1 MTYTLHDPIDDS
13 GTLPRRPS
21 WIAVGGSEDADGTHF
36 FSGASLGHMHL
47 VVGHRA
53 VPHAL
58 WRGRLAVR
66 AAAAVS
72 GFIGRTERMAE
83 VRDELHLT
91 RPGDLH
97 GPAGA
102 LGQAWARLV
111 TRPLTVAHLAPC
123 CGLAP
128 ETVAEAFDAGTGDP
142 VARGAAVLRHVLTEH
157 PRREAAALMLADVA
171 LAQSLRWSRV
181 VPLLALGLARR
192 DMRDAR
198 AEACHRAV
206 VKAVVQADRD
216 ARDLAMKAAHL
227 RAVAGQLRGKQA
239 DAAVGMFLTRDAVA
253 PWELTHLMSPRAAR
267 RLCERLIDLGA
278 VREMTGRDTYR
289 IYGL

>member
-1 MTYTLHDPIDDS
+1 MTYTLHDPIDDPS
-13 GTLPRRPS
+13 TLPQRPS
-21 WIAVGGSEDADGTHF
+21 WIVAKGSESTDITSF

-47 VVGHRA
+47 VVAHRA

-66 AAAAVS
+66 AAAAVL
-72 GFIGRTERMAE
+72 GFIGRMERVVE

-102 LGQAWARLV
+102 LGQAWGRLV

-123 CGLAP
+123 CGLSP
-128 ETVAEAFDAGTGDP
+128 ETVAEALDAGTGGP
-142 VARGAAVLRHVLTEH
+142 VVRGAAVLRHVLTEH

-192 DMRDAR
+192 DVRHAR

-206 VKAVVQADRD
+206 IKAVVQADRD
-216 ARDLAMKAAHL
+216 ARYLAMKATHL
-227 RAVAGQLRGKQA
+227 RAVAGQLRSKQA
-239 DAAVGMFLTRDAVA
+239 GAAVGMFLTRDAVA
-253 PWELTHLMSPRAAR
+253 PWELTHLMSSRAAR
-267 RLCERLIDLGA
+267 RLCERLVDLGA
-278 VREMTGRDTYR
+278 VREMTGRETYR